1 MKVTKTPC
9 VYFLFDGEDLVYIG
23 KTDNIFYRIGTH
35 LTEGQKKFDR
45 FEMFETKNNDR
56 LEALLI
62 TLLKPKYNK
71 LVPKGQTLKP
81 FADENKKSEFDY
93 EDYWKRHEKAWEE
106 TLGIFESAFKGVGTI

>member
-71 LVPKGQTLKP
+71 LVPKAPVIESVSKSVDKSDP
-81 FADENKKSEFDY
+81 FTGDWFKNAWDETSAIFD
-93 EDYWKRHEKAWEE
+93 
-106 TLGIFESAFKGVGTI
+106 SAFKEVGTI